1 MVEVYIEMR
10 RPVITV
16 IGSIHVDYTVKLPRL
31 PSIGETVIGLDFKR
45 SPGGKGANQAVA
57 AARLGAETYMVSRV
71 GADEDGRMLLD
82 NLRRNGVYTE
92 YVKIDPA
99 SYTGIALIMVDV
111 QGRNM
116 IAVASGTDAR
126 VSKEDVDSAM
136 DRICRSDM
144 ILAQLE
150 IPIETTV
157 YALEKAY
164 EAGVRTILNPAPCR
178 PLSRDLYRKISV
190 ITPNRVELS
199 MLTDMPTGSL
209 KEIEEA
215 ARSILD
221 LGVEVVVVTLGEEGA
236 LIVDPSSSAHVKA
249 IRVEA
254 VDTTGAGDAF
264 NAALAV
270 ALAEGKSLKEAVFIA
285 NVAAALKITKMG
297 AQEGLP
303 RRVELEESL
312 SKIGGFESWM

>member
-1 MVEVYIEMR
+1 MR

-16 IGSIHVDYTVKLPRL
+16 VGSIHVDYTVKLPRL
-31 PSIGETVIGLDFKR
+31 PSVGETVIGVDFKK

-57 AARLGAETYMVSRV
+57 AARLNAETYIVSRV
-71 GADEDGRMLLD
+71 GADEDGQMLLD
-82 NLRRNGVYTE
+82 NLRRNGVHTE
-92 YVKIDPA
+92 YVKIDPT
-99 SYTGIALIMVDV
+99 SYTGIALIMVDA

-116 IAVASGTDAR
+116 IAVASGTDAK
-126 VSKEDVDSAM
+126 VSKEDVDLAM
-136 DRICRSDM
+136 DCIRRSDM
-144 ILAQLE
+144 VLAQLE

-164 EAGVRTILNPAPCR
+164 EAGVRTVLNPAPCR
-178 PLSRDLYRKISV
+178 PLPKDLYRKISV

-199 MLTDMPTGSL
+199 MLTGMPTRSL

-221 LGVEVVVVTLGEEGA
+221 LGVENIVVTLGEEGA
-236 LIVDPSSSAHVKA
+236 LIVDPSSSTHVKA

-285 NVAAALKITKMG
+285 NAAAALKITKIG

-303 RRVELEESL
+303 RRTELEEFL
-312 SKIGGFESWM
+312 SKITSI

>member
-1 MVEVYIEMR
+1 M
-10 RPVITV
+10 
-16 IGSIHVDYTVKLPRL
+16 DYTVKLPRL
-31 PSIGETVIGLDFKR
+31 PSIGETVIGVDFKK

-57 AARLGAETYMVSRV
+57 AARLNAETYMVSRV
-71 GADEDGRMLLD
+71 GADEDGQMLLD
-82 NLRRNGVYTE
+82 NLRRNGVHTE
-92 YVKIDPA
+92 YVKIDPT
-99 SYTGIALIMVDV
+99 SYTGIALIMVDA

-116 IAVASGTDAR
+116 IAVASGTDAK
-126 VSKEDVDSAM
+126 VSKEDIDSAM
-136 DRICRSDM
+136 DCIRRSDM
-144 ILAQLE
+144 VLAQLE

-164 EAGVRTILNPAPCR
+164 EAGVRTVLNPAPCR
-178 PLSRDLYRKISV
+178 PLPRDLYHKIFV

-199 MLTDMPTGSL
+199 MLTGMPTRSL

-221 LGVEVVVVTLGEEGA
+221 LGVENIVVTLGDEGA
-236 LIVDPSSSAHVKA
+236 LIVDPSSSTHVKA

-285 NVAAALKITKMG
+285 NTAAALKITKIG

-303 RRVELEESL
+303 RRVELEEFL
-312 SKIGGFESWM
+312 SKITGM

>member
-1 MVEVYIEMR
+1 MR

-16 IGSIHVDYTVKLPRL
+16 VGSIHIDYTVKLPRL
-31 PSIGETVIGLDFKR
+31 PSIGETVIGLDFKK

-71 GADEDGRMLLD
+71 GADEDGRILLD
-82 NLRRNGVYTE
+82 NLRINGVHTE
-92 YVKIDPA
+92 YVKIDPV
-99 SYTGIALIMVDV
+99 SYTGIALIMVDA

-136 DRICRSDM
+136 NCIRRSD
-144 ILAQLE
+144 IVLTQLE

-157 YALEKAY
+157 YALERAY
-164 EAGVRTILNPAPCR
+164 EAGVKTILNPAPYR
-178 PLSRDLYRKISV
+178 SLPRDVYRKISV
-190 ITPNRVELS
+190 LTPNRVELS
-199 MLTDMPTGSL
+199 MLTGMPTRDL
-209 KEIEEA
+209 KEIEIA

-221 LGVEVVVVTLGEEGA
+221 LGVEVVIVTLGEEGA
-236 LIVDPSSSAHVKA
+236 LIVDSSSSTHVEA

-270 ALAEGKSLKEAVFIA
+270 ALAEGRSLKESVFIA
-285 NVAAALKITKMG
+285 NAAAALKITKMG

-303 RRVELEESL
+303 KRSELESFL
-312 SKIGGFESWM
+312 SKMRGL